1 MKKERKPTTKL
12 LILIY
17 VGMFIV
23 GRIIAWGVS
32 HWFDASYSFGWVFGV
47 CAALWWSNYVI
58 EEVSYWKRFYRA
70 NGWGC
75 PWVKIGRSL
84 EELWLNIRYGNWA
97 FIGKSI
103 ARRLRILTAKEK
115 YI

>member
-17 VGMFIV
+17 VGMYIV

-58 EEVSYWKRFYRA
+58 EEV
-70 NGWGC
+70 
-75 PWVKIGRSL
+75 
-84 EELWLNIRYGNWA
+84 
-97 FIGKSI
+97 
-103 ARRLRILTAKEK
+103 RRKERRT
-115 YI
+115 I